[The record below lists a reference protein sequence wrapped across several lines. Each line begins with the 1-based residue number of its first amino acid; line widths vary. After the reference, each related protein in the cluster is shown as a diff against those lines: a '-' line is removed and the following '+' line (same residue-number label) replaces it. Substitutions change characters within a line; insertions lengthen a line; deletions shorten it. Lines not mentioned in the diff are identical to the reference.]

1 MVKVE
6 IDGIVEELSEK
17 EVLEH
22 NMEITNEIIGEWLM
36 NGRSD
41 EEIDDFEQ
49 MSVLGIMSL
58 KKVMKKP
65 ETVLYIDEKTNKYI
79 VKN

>member
-1 MVKVE
+1 
-6 IDGIVEELSEK
+6 
-17 EVLEH
+17 
-22 NMEITNEIIGEWLM
+22 M